1 MIYSL
6 CYVSTKRKNLTPSEV
21 RSIIDY
27 SNKKNSFDN
36 ITGILIEYKN
46 NFIQYLE
53 GDAIRIYEL
62 FEKIKSDPRHEKVS
76 LLQYSPIEER
86 LFEGW
91 SMSHRDLDI
100 IIEKDDQLLECA
112 KSLDDVILNKSFWNG
127 IKTIEVL
134 SNLN

>member
-6 CYVSTKRKNLTPSEV
+6 CYVSTKRKNLTQSEV

-62 FEKIKSDPRHEKVS
+62 FEKIKSDTRHEKVS

-100 IIEKDDQLLECA
+100 MIEKDDRLLECA
-112 KSLDDVILNKSFWNG
+112 KSLDDVILNKSFWKG
-127 IKTIEVL
+127 IETIEVM
-134 SNLN
+134 SYLN